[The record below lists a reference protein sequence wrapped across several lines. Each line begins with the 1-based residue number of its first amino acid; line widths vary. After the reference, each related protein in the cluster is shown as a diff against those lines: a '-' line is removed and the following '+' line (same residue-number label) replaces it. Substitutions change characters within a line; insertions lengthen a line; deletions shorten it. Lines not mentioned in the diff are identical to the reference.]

1 MKNRD
6 QLIKAAQ
13 EMKLSDLAEKV
24 INNHSF
30 VSGIDDTVLLGRIRM
45 LEVEMIADDIDGFEK
60 ELSVLINRHS
70 IDNECATPDY
80 ILAEY
85 MVQCMLA
92 YQDALGAKL
101 NHEN

>member
-1 MKNRD
+1 MKDREK
-6 QLIKAAQ
+6 LIKAAQ

-24 INNHSF
+24 LNGTY
-30 VSGIDDTVLLGRIRM
+30 VSGVDDTVLLGRIRM
-45 LEVEMIADDIDGFEK
+45 LEVEMIADDMEGFEK
-60 ELSVLINRHS
+60 ELSALINRHS